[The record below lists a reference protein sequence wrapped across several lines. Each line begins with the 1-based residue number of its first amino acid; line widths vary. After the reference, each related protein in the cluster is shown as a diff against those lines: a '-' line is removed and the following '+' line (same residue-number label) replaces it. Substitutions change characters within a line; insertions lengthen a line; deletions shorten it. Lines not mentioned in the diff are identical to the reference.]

1 MHNWNA
7 GIPLGQRR
15 GKSTIMLALPES
27 CIRHF
32 AFELPLMAKGIIAV
46 SRQPECC
53 VDYKKDNVI
62 LTEASGKSEEI
73 TSQVKMLSDN

>member
-1 MHNWNA
+1 
-7 GIPLGQRR
+7 
-15 GKSTIMLALPES
+15 
-27 CIRHF
+27 
-32 AFELPLMAKGIIAV
+32 MAKGIIAV

-73 TSQVKMLSDN
+73 TSQVKMLSDNQLYLKLTKKKGSKTYTL